1 MTRRLLLSYL
11 TLALLVLV
19 GLEVPLGTLYA
30 HGELSDLSRTVERN
44 SVMVAELVEEDIQAG
59 KTPALT
65 AFVAHYAQCMGG
77 RVVVFDRGG
86 RLLTDSGT
94 YPDPGSGPAAKYRL
108 GNSPTSG
115 TSSPRASGTGSASA
129 SGAVA
134 PVTAADKAAVS
145 RALAA
150 ALRNRSS
157 VGMLRDHAGNDALV
171 SVAEPVTVASQVRG
185 AVWVTST
192 TADTN
197 ARTQLA
203 WLLLAGIGVG
213 VLVVVALVGF
223 ALARWITRPVRALER
238 ATTQLANGSLAD
250 LPPADLGPPELR
262 RLAASFNRTAT
273 RLQRLLRAQRSF
285 AAEASHQLKT
295 PLAALRLR
303 VETLEFDLDARA
315 HAGLDAAVAEIDR
328 LTRMVQGLL
337 ALARMEDSAT
347 EPETVDLDE
356 VLRDRAETWVGFA
369 AEQHIT
375 IGVSGPRAGQVRA
388 IPGALE
394 QIVDNL
400 LANALQFAPPGS
412 TITLTTASAHG
423 QGQGQG
429 HGHGEQRKRPY
440 GDEEA
445 LVEFHVIDQG
455 PGMSEEQRGRA
466 FDRFWRAPD
475 SVHEGSGLGLAI
487 VQQLVHAGGG
497 EISLRD
503 APGGGL
509 DAVVQLR
516 PAEAD
521 RRLAERASA

>member
-77 RVVVFDRGG
+77 RVVVFDRRGT
-86 RLLTDSGT
+86 LLTDSGT

-108 GNSPTSG
+108 GNSPTSAAG
-115 TSSPRASGTGSASA
+115 SPRAPGTGSA

-192 TADTN
+192 TSDTD
-197 ARTQLA
+197 ARTRLA

-238 ATTQLANGSLAD
+238 ATAQLANGSLAD

-347 EPETVDLDE
+347 APETVDLDE

-369 AEQHIT
+369 AEQHIR
-375 IGVSGPRAGQVRA
+375 IEVAGPRAGRVRA

-412 TITLTTASAHG
+412 TITLTTASAHAHGDGDGG
-423 QGQGQG
+423 QG
-429 HGHGEQRKRPY
+429 KRPY

-475 SVHEGSGLGLAI
+475 STHEGSGLGLAI

-503 APGGGL
+503 APEGGL
-509 DAVVQLR
+509 DAAVQLR
-516 PAEAD
+516 PAEANS
-521 RRLAERASA
+521 RLAARTSA